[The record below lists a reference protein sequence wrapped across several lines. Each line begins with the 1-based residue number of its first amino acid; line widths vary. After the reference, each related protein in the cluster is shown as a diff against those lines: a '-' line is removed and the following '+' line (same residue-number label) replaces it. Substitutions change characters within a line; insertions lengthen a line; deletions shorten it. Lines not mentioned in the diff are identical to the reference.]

1 MSNVIYIDNAFFRL
15 TQDSNSIRVLEPYI
29 RVREEINRR
38 FNPIAG
44 GSDWEAVKENCEV
57 LARGPGIDFM
67 MCGYYT
73 VACLKTQ
80 GLAGFA
86 TGLELLSS
94 SLANQS
100 SGDTK
105 TAKMRKELL
114 DWVNGR
120 VVQEL
125 KALKPDHGTLR
136 ELYRAE
142 RFCDRLHQLVEK
154 QSTDYKVDFEG
165 VGFALFEHI
174 DRIETQYH
182 NLLKK
187 QERSEPLKLK
197 FWQKGLGMSV
207 IAVCAVVVGALAG
220 WKGWPWYYSTP
231 YGEPQLISK
240 INDTQQAKLFVE
252 QSSDKQRARW
262 QKDLVPLYGEAL
274 EHHMLESFSD
284 SKRQAMAHVQLLK
297 TLYPQDDKTTQL
309 NAMFSEQQKVALEQ
323 TELFVAKFSDIR
335 TKTANISL
343 LAKRGKWRDLQ
354 KQTKSLEAFAISLSP
369 IYGRVD
375 YVQELIKNGELETA
389 EKEFDILKDRLNNLS
404 WKIAVLEQEIDSS
417 GSVTQ

>member
-15 TQDSNSIRVLEPYI
+15 TQDSDSIRVLEPYI

-80 GLAGFA
+80 GLTGFA

-100 SGDTK
+100 GGDTK

-187 QERSEPLKLK
+187 QERSEPPKLK
-197 FWQKGLGMSV
+197 FWQKGLGMST
-207 IAVCAVVVGALAG
+207 IAACAVVVGVLAG
-220 WKGWPWYYSTP
+220 WKGWPWYHSTP
-231 YGEPQLISK
+231 YGQPQLISK
-240 INDTQQAKLFVE
+240 INDT
-252 QSSDKQRARW
+252 
-262 QKDLVPLYGEAL
+262 
-274 EHHMLESFSD
+274 
-284 SKRQAMAHVQLLK
+284 
-297 TLYPQDDKTTQL
+297 
-309 NAMFSEQQKVALEQ
+309 
-323 TELFVAKFSDIR
+323 
-335 TKTANISL
+335 
-343 LAKRGKWRDLQ
+343 
-354 KQTKSLEAFAISLSP
+354 
-369 IYGRVD
+369 
-375 YVQELIKNGELETA
+375 
-389 EKEFDILKDRLNNLS
+389 
-404 WKIAVLEQEIDSS
+404 
-417 GSVTQ
+417 